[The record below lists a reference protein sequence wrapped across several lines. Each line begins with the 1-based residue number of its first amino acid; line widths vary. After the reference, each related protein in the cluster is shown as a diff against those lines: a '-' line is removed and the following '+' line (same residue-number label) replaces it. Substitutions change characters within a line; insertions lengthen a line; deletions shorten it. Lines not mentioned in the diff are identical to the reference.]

1 MRRWVIGTIV
11 TAGVGAAAILA
22 WAVQG
27 PAIQPIDESR
37 LREYAG
43 VYRWEPGGFVY
54 LQPWNELTP
63 SVQLHAFDESGEV
76 RALYPTERD
85 RFFAGPAAAVSS
97 SIESRIDFQRG
108 ADGRIT
114 SFTWRRDGG
123 SPRVARRVDVER
135 HEDVRFANGGVQL
148 SGTLISPRAAGKHP
162 AVILVHGSG
171 PATREWM
178 VPFARFLVRRGMAV
192 LGYDKRGVG
201 GSTGD
206 WTQASFDDLAGDAV
220 AAFEYLKGRP
230 DIEANQIGLMGVSQ
244 AGWIMP
250 IAATRTPGF
259 AFLISVSGAA
269 VPGSETTIDHAQ
281 REMVANGMKLE
292 TIDAILGI
300 MKAQYEFVRT
310 GQRWDEYAAAR
321 ANLAKRIGNPPDSFP
336 ATPDHPHFQFL
347 RRVLLY
353 DPAPTIRRLQVPTLA
368 IFGELDN
375 NILAEKNKAAWEAA
389 LKAGGHPDY
398 TLKIIPRANHIH
410 LEAKVGNNKEMP
422 TLQRFVPDYFTT
434 IETWL
439 AKRIRG
445 FGARP

>member
-1 MRRWVIGTIV
+1 MVLV
-11 TAGVGAAAILA
+11 VVAAAAILA
-22 WAVQG
+22 WGVQK
-27 PAIQPIDESR
+27 PTIQQIDESR

-43 VYRWEPGGFVY
+43 VYRWEPDGFLY
-54 LQPWNELTP
+54 LQPWNELT
-63 SVQLHAFDESGEV
+63 STVQLHAFDESGEV
-76 RALYPTERD
+76 RALFPTERD

-97 SIESRIDFQRG
+97 SIESRIEFQRG
-108 ADGRIT
+108 TDGRIT
-114 SFTWRRDGG
+114 SLTWQRDGRP
-123 SPRVARRVDVER
+123 PRVARRIDVEK
-135 HEDVRFANGGVQL
+135 HDDVRFANGGVQL

-178 VPFARFLVRRGMAV
+178 LPFARFLVRRGMAV

-206 WTQASFDDLAGDAV
+206 WKQASFDDLAGDAV
-220 AAFEYLKGRP
+220 AAFEYLRQRP
-230 DIEANQIGLMGVSQ
+230 DTDATQIGLMGVSQ

-250 IAATRTPGF
+250 IAATRATGF
-259 AFLISVSGAA
+259 AFLISISGAA

-281 REMVANGMKLE
+281 REMQANGMKPE
-292 TIDAILGI
+292 MIEGILGV
-300 MKAQYEFVRT
+300 MKAQYEFART
-310 GQRWDEYAAAR
+310 GERWDEYASAR
-321 ANLAKRIGNPPDSFP
+321 ANLAKRIGNPPEDTFP
-336 ATPDHPHFQFL
+336 ATPDHPYLPFV
-347 RRVLLY
+347 RRLLFY
-353 DPAPTIRRLQVPTLA
+353 DPAPTIRRLKVPTLA

-389 LKAGGHPDY
+389 LKAGSHPDY

-434 IETWL
+434 IEAWL

-445 FGARP
+445 FSARQ